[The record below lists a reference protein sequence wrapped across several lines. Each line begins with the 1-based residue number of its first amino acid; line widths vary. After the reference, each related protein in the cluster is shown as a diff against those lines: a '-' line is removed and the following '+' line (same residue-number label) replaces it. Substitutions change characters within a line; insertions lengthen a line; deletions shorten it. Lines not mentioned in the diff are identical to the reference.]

1 MVIDIFITLSVT
13 SVWRFCISVPFR
25 HPVKIGWQEHRTGG
39 WQNFGWQL
47 FCFFGE
53 FVNILMWC
61 YLNQKAKI
69 DNDIDIFNI
78 LDIFNIFDNFNITLP
93 SFYSG
98 GWSGKTE
105 DNASRTGLSS
115 FYEKSWGSFSL
126 VIMMLIIIITEND
139 VFNFKTQVW
148 LFKTQKHM
156 DATLYS
162 QEICGV
168 MKNLIDVSA
177 KSQCRSSPLHK

>member
-1 MVIDIFITLSVT
+1 MKILYFSTFST
-13 SVWRFCISVPFR
+13 SCQNWLTRAPNRWVAEFWISV
-25 HPVKIGWQEHRTGG
+25 V
-39 WQNFGWQL
+39 L
-47 FCFFGE
+47 FFDE